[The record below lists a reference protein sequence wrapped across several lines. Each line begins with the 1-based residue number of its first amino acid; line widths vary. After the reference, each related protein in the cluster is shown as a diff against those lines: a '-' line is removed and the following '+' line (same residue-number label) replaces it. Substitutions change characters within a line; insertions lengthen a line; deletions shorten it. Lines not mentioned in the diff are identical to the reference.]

1 MGFKD
6 SFVKIARVCGF
17 ITPLVSYG
25 MIFLAIMNAPWFS
38 WYRNALSDLGAR
50 PPSYLYFNS
59 GLILAG
65 FLEAL
70 FSIGLFLN
78 LRGIVGKASA
88 VILFADSIALMCIGI
103 FPETAGRIHFYVSV
117 AFFLLYPIASILF
130 GVHLLSHGKDRLF
143 GVLSVVMAFIC
154 LAIWFLVPWRSMGV
168 TGVAIPEFLSSLVGC
183 VWMIYIAYRYLMNN

>member
-1 MGFKD
+1 MGFRD

-50 PPSYLYFNS
+50 ASSDLYFNS

-78 LRGIVGKASA
+78 LRGVVGEASA
-88 VILFADSIALMCIGI
+88 VVLFADSIALMCIGI

-183 VWMIYIAYRYLMNN
+183 VWMIYIAYKYFE